1 MPRRLP
7 KLAFAVLAALV
18 LTVTIAGARQRRIDL
33 SGFSFTPSSATLNQ
47 GDHAVWIWVGG
58 THSVFSGANAT
69 SDGIFG
75 SGSAGS
81 GQTFSWKSDRTG
93 TLDYFCGFH
102 GLSMVATL
110 DLVASGATTALS
122 DFRITEVQYNAA
134 GNADL
139 VEITNLGATGDLG
152 KYRLKISG
160 ATVQTLAIGASTN
173 IAVPAGGRVVLH
185 VGQTGTN
192 TSTDL
197 FFNLAAGLPD
207 AAGSVALYVPN
218 TQATALT
225 NATQIIDYVA
235 WGFGGQENEA
245 TAATALLWN
254 AGTAVG
260 AVASGSSIEFC
271 GQSGQYGAARWYEN
285 PSPNFGG
292 ADNCLTPVTPTTWGR
307 IKTLYR

>member
-1 MPRRLP
+1 MSRRL
-7 KLAFAVLAALV
+7 LMHAFAVLAALV
-18 LTVTIAGARQRRIDL
+18 LTVAIAGARQRRIDL
-33 SGFSFTPSSATLNQ
+33 SGFSFTPSAATLNQ

-58 THSVFSGANAT
+58 THSVFSGANA
-69 SDGIFG
+69 SPDGIFG
-75 SGSAGS
+75 SGGS
-81 GQTFSWKSDRTG
+81 GAGQTFSWKSDRTG

-110 DLVASGATTALS
+110 DLVASGATASLS
-122 DFRITEVQYNAA
+122 DFRITEVQYTAA

-185 VGQTGTN
+185 VGQSGTN
-192 TSTDL
+192 TATDL

-218 TQATALT
+218 TQSTALT

-235 WGFGGQENEA
+235 WGAAAQENEA
-245 TAATALLWN
+245 TAASALLWT
-254 AGTAVG
+254 AGTSVG

-285 PSPNFGG
+285 PTPNFGG
-292 ADNCLTPVTPTTWGR
+292 SDNCLTPVTPTTWGR